1 MPSGGDFMSIDFIQ
15 VENRNQVL
23 HIEAQ
28 KNDKFEKIDKIEKI
42 MKFLIFIISRFIFSL
57 K

>member
-42 MKFLIFIISRFIFSL
+42 MKFLIFIISRCIFSL